1 MSLTRLLLSLCI
13 VYLISSCTV
22 GRIVWYLK
30 PSLDDHNNGIFV
42 CDTIRGCGEQPIPTT
57 SNATE
62 NTGFYQPSWVA
73 QLQDLPTAPK
83 WLAPELLLE
92 GESVDDFLKRKETTA
107 FLVIQNDT
115 LLYEHYFNE
124 GAADKAIIVFSITK
138 AFTATLT
145 AIAIEEGH
153 LRLDQPVADFLP
165 AFAQKNRGDLQI
177 QHLMNMVS
185 GLRWGDF
192 DDLWQLGHL
201 YYTGNQEH
209 FVAQSAQYKHPAGTH
224 FSYQS
229 LATQILGVC
238 LEKAIEQPLAQY
250 MFDKIWQPVGMKY
263 NAYWTLDNKKRRH
276 ARTFGGLALTATDM
290 ARFGQLLMHRGNWK
304 GQQIIPIWFIEQLEG
319 RDLNHWFGYVNSYW
333 RNGYVEPNYAAQ
345 QYYYAAGYKG
355 QYIYVDPQSKIVIV
369 RTGKDD
375 DQSWSLNLGRLTAW
389 LSKGQND
396 LTNPKLDYSAEFAGT
411 YYNEKGDTMSIAALP
426 KEPNKVQQWS
436 WTHNLPIFKEI
447 KNLSVLHTFDGM
459 SIGFRQK
466 NEQTRLYY
474 DIQNEKV
481 IGLYH
486 NSWPQTSLNYYKKVR

>member
-1 MSLTRLLLSLCI
+1 MSLTRLLFAVCI
-13 VYLISSCTV
+13 CYCINSCTV
-22 GRIVWYLK
+22 GKIVWYLK
-30 PSLDDHNNGIFV
+30 PSLDDHSNGIFV
-42 CDTIRGCGEQPIPTT
+42 CDTIRGCGEEALSTA
-57 SNATE
+57 SNTAPSAAL
-62 NTGFYQPSWVA
+62 YQQSWEC
-73 QLQDLPTAPK
+73 QLQDLPTSEK
-83 WLAPELLLE
+83 WIAPELLLE
-92 GESVDDFLKRKETTA
+92 GESTEDFLKRKQTTA
-107 FLVIQNDT
+107 LLVIQNDT
-115 LLYEHYFNE
+115 LLYEGYFNE
-124 GAADKAIIVFSITK
+124 GAADKAIIVFSISK

-145 AIAIEEGH
+145 AIAIEEGY
-153 LRLDQPVADFLP
+153 LRLDQSVADFLP

-177 QHLMNMVS
+177 RHLMNMVS

-209 FVAQSAQYKHPAGTH
+209 FVVQSAQYKYPAGTC

-238 LEKAIEQPLAQY
+238 LEKAIERPLAQY
-250 MFDKIWQPVGMKY
+250 MFDKIWHPVGMKY

-290 ARFGQLLMHRGNWK
+290 ARFGQLLMHRGVWNN
-304 GQQIIPIWFIEQLEG
+304 QQIIPIWFIEQLEA
-319 RDLNHWFGYVNSYW
+319 RDLNHWFGYVHSYW
-333 RNGYVEPNYAAQ
+333 RNGYVEPNYVEQ

-355 QYIYVDPQSKIVIV
+355 QYIYVDPKSKTVIV

-375 DQSWSLNLGRLTAW
+375 DQSWSHNLGRLTAW
-389 LSKGQND
+389 LYTGQND
-396 LTNPKLDYSAEFAGT
+396 LTNPKLDYSTQFAGT
-411 YYNEKGDTMSIAALP
+411 YYNQKGDTMVIAALP
-426 KEPNKVQQWS
+426 KEPNKAQYWS

-447 KNLSVLHTFDGM
+447 KKLKTLRKFDGV
-459 SIGFRQK
+459 SIGWRQK